1 DAFMDIRRYRYF
13 NTNNIW
19 VNLERLQAIFEKEGA
34 IHLPIII
41 NPKTLDPRDENS
53 PPVYQ
58 IETAMGAAVALFDDA
73 SAVRVPRSRFMP
85 VKKCNDLM
93 AVRSDCY
100 LLNTE
105 FKLHQN
111 PDRTLPSIRIQLDK
125 RYFQK
130 IDDFD
135 ARFANGVPSLIDC
148 DSLIVE
154 GDVTFEAD
162 VAIKGPVTIKN
173 NGHRQVTIRSGVI
186 VDNDYIV

>member
-1 DAFMDIRRYRYF
+1 
-13 NTNNIW
+13 
-19 VNLERLQAIFEKEGA
+19 
-34 IHLPIII
+34 
-41 NPKTLDPRDENS
+41 
-53 PPVYQ
+53 
-58 IETAMGAAVALFDDA
+58 
-73 SAVRVPRSRFMP
+73 MP

-93 AVRSDCY
+93 TVRSDCY

-130 IDDFD
+130 IGDFD
-135 ARFANGVPSLIDC
+135 ARFANGIPSLIGC

-162 VAIKGPVTIKN
+162 VVIRGPVTIKN
-173 NGHRQVTIRSGVI
+173 NGRRQITIRSGVI
-186 VDNDYIV
+186 VDND